1 MTFPTIVFNVTAT
14 IRVINPDSSS
24 ILKKETQ
31 SFHLF
36 PPENSKFLVSWILR
50 YASLLHPSN
59 KGTHPMYNTVKKK
72 KRERIES
79 SSVIRC
85 TAGEKISH
93 PTDDQQHYRNR
104 FFSPW
109 SFQLLGWT
117 GQLECFPFGREKKIS
132 NWIFFLNFPRKRGE
146 NKVSELYTVS
156 RR

>member
-72 KRERIES
+72 RERES
-79 SSVIRC
+79 SP
-85 TAGEKISH
+85 A
-93 PTDDQQHYRNR
+93 PLFDAQQERKYPIQQTINNITEID
-104 FFSPW
+104 FFPLKLS
-109 SFQLLGWT
+109 SYSDGLVSLNVFLLGGKKFQT
-117 GQLECFPFGREKKIS
+117 GF
-132 NWIFFLNFPRKRGE
+132 FFLFPTKKKG
-146 NKVSELYTVS
+146 K
-156 RR
+156 